1 MLINKLQNLITIY
14 YTIIVLKQRSKIFFQ
29 IRNNKD
35 TKKWT
40 VLIIQ
45 IKLLNNQAIILNQ
58 VNSINKWKRIR
69 FSVIKKIA
77 NQVYFTQTKN
87 MTAVVK
93 KFLINKLNKKTISN
107 FTNLIKRMDKIFWR
121 QAYKNQ

>member
-1 MLINKLQNLITIY
+1 MQINKLQNLITIY

-45 IKLLNNQAIILNQ
+45 IKILPNNQAIILNQ

-107 FTNLIKRMDKIFWR
+107 FTNLIKRMDKIF
-121 QAYKNQ
+121 

>member
-107 FTNLIKRMDKIFWR
+107 FTNLIKRMDKIF
-121 QAYKNQ
+121 

>member
-1 MLINKLQNLITIY
+1 MQINKLQNLITIY

-107 FTNLIKRMDKIFWR
+107 FTNLIKRMDKIF
-121 QAYKNQ
+121 